1 MAGGREVPR
10 LVGLG
15 ATITRCEA
23 FLDAAGFGLNWCPQ
37 IARHAPRW
45 RHCARGVC
53 NGKAMPWQRETAC
66 MTMSKRPA
74 SKATDAGETLIARA
88 EGANIGG
95 TLRRKLHERG

>member
-1 MAGGREVPR
+1 
-10 LVGLG
+10 
-15 ATITRCEA
+15 
-23 FLDAAGFGLNWCPQ
+23 
-37 IARHAPRW
+37 
-45 RHCARGVC
+45 
-53 NGKAMPWQRETAC
+53 